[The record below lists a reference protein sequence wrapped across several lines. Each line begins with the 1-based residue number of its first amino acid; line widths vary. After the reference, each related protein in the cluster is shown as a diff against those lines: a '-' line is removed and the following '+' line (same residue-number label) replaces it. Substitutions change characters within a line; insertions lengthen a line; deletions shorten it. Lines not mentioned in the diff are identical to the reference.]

1 MTCHSKNNHMN
12 KKTKKEIKAIY
23 QEIARLNSLIHE
35 SKEKPTKEPINS
47 LHDYEVKGDIELKH
61 KIIFPD
67 VKETEID
74 WNIQGQI
81 LDSNI
86 SDTVVISTGV
96 NSSTLFSGFMI
107 FGDDDR
113 KNKNTFRSDW
123 MKDHFKLSNKTLK
136 LE

>member
-1 MTCHSKNNHMN
+1 MN

-23 QEIARLNSLIHE
+23 QEIARLDSLIHE

-61 KIIFPD
+61 KIKFPD

-74 WNIQGQI
+74 WNVPGQI
-81 LDSNI
+81 VEKT
-86 SDTVVISTGV
+86 DTGLIVMTTGESYNRV
-96 NSSTLFSGFMI
+96 FSGIVLEAKFDWVV
-107 FGDDDR
+107 GD
-113 KNKNTFRSDW
+113 KSDSW
-123 MKDHFKLSNKTLK
+123 CKKRFKLSNKTLK